1 VQGPLKKY
9 PAVTGAQFTKAAME
23 RNYSALKAKQ
33 AELSSGKAA
42 VTVSVSEVAP
52 DGVWWT

>member
-1 VQGPLKKY
+1 MQGPLKKY

-52 DGVWWT
+52 EGV